1 MRAFRLFPV
10 LLLFVSVSSFAQ
22 SSSEKSKPSFNID
35 TIDKTLD
42 PCADFYQ
49 YACGNW
55 LKTAEIPADQPRWGS
70 FSELHERNLAI
81 LRGILEKV
89 SSDAP
94 GRDAIDQKI
103 GDYYSSCMDEKAA
116 DAKGIEPLKPEL
128 DRIVGSV
135 YAYSERY
142 FAPAMGIGYESKFRR

>member
-1 MRAFRLFPV
+1 MRLHFALLAS
-10 LLLFVSVSSFAQ
+10 LLLAGMTSVSQTTPA
-22 SSSEKSKPSFNID
+22 SKAGFSID
-35 TIDKTLD
+35 NIDKTLD
-42 PCADFYQ
+42 PCVDFYQ

-89 SSDAP
+89 SGDTP

-103 GDYYSSCMDEKAA
+103 GDYYSSCMDEKT
-116 DAKGIEPLKPEL
+116 
-128 DRIVGSV
+128 
-135 YAYSERY
+135 
-142 FAPAMGIGYESKFRR
+142 